1 MSGCLHVTSACSYI
15 PCASA
20 HCEEPLSSCG
30 HGSRVA
36 AEVMTGRRGGAV
48 RCCGCCDGA
57 AWSVPQVVAGMERV
71 VMYVVQGGE
80 MV

>member
-1 MSGCLHVTSACSYI
+1 MSGCLHVTSACSYV

-20 HCEEPLSSCG
+20 HCEEPLSNCG

-48 RCCGCCDGA
+48 RCCGRCDGA
-57 AWSVPQVVAGMERV
+57 AWSVS
-71 VMYVVQGGE
+71 QGLPVRRGWW
-80 MV
+80 